1 MNETVAAPAI
11 WVPDHMYVDWER
23 PHLGGYLKGGDA
35 GSFYPVMWTWLV
47 RKYRIKSV
55 IDVGCGEGQA
65 LDFFRSLGCYVRGVD
80 GIEQPDRDIV
90 QHDYTQMALTASVA
104 FDFEPFDLCWCCE
117 FVEHVEQRYEE
128 NFFATFM
135 CAKMVAMTHGLLG
148 QGGHHH
154 VNCQPPEYWIRRMKE
169 HGFRLNRPAT
179 RRARELTP
187 HGYFE
192 WSGLVFVR

>member
-1 MNETVAAPAI
+1 MSELS
-11 WVPDHMYVDWER
+11 VPDHMYVDWER

-35 GSFYPVMWTWLV
+35 GSFCPEMWTWLV

-65 LDFFRSLGCYVRGVD
+65 LKFFGDLGCYVRGVD
-80 GIEQPDRDIV
+80 GIPQPGLGSFV
-90 QHDYTQMALTASVA
+90 CHDYTTGPY
-104 FDFEPFDLCWCCE
+104 EPNPWADGRGFDLCWCCE

-128 NFFATFM
+128 NFLATFE
-135 CAKMVAMTHGLLG
+135 CARMVAMTHGLPG

-154 VNCQPPEYWIRRMKE
+154 VNCQPPEYWIQRMKE

-179 RRARELTP
+179 RRARELVP
-187 HGYFE
+187 HGYFA